1 MANKLNIEIYDP
13 KVETRNL
20 SEQKLIDEKLFNKQ
34 IVYLFENS
42 NFYRNKLRKSGFK
55 SAKSVGG
62 LDNLEELPFTT
73 KDELRKSQSEAIV
86 SASHWA
92 APIENIA
99 RIYSTSGTSG
109 TPMYIPLTR
118 NDLACWILPSKR
130 AYTAAGIKP
139 HHRVLTTYN
148 SGPFVA
154 GAVGESLQSLGVTL
168 IPIGT
173 GNTERLIRSLQRFK
187 PNAMPGTPSFLLYIA
202 EIASSLGIDPA
213 KCGLE
218 TLVCGGEPGASETAV
233 RHKLQTAFNSKV
245 YEVMGVGDISIS
257 MWGESTEQE
266 GMHFCAQ
273 DFVYVE
279 LINPN
284 NGKSIKM
291 EDGATGELVYTHLQH
306 EAAPLLRF
314 RSRDHVIIKTGL
326 VKSGRTGNRVKC
338 LGRTDDMIIVRGVNV
353 FPSAI
358 REVVSEFQP
367 LVSGIILVK
376 LQQAGVK
383 QSPPI
388 LVEVELAEKQTAVN
402 KEELASNIEKA
413 IRDKLVFSSR
423 VRLVSHGS
431 VQRSEYKTNLVSYN
445 NTDLN

>member
-1 MANKLNIEIYDP
+1 
-13 KVETRNL
+13 
-20 SEQKLIDEKLFNKQ
+20 
-34 IVYLFENS
+34 
-42 NFYRNKLRKSGFK
+42 
-55 SAKSVGG
+55 
-62 LDNLEELPFTT
+62 
-73 KDELRKSQSEAIV
+73 
-86 SASHWA
+86 
-92 APIENIA
+92 
-99 RIYSTSGTSG
+99 
-109 TPMYIPLTR
+109 MYIPLTR
-118 NDLACWILPSKR
+118 NDLACWILTSKR

-154 GAVGESLQSLGVTL
+154 GAVGEWLHSLGVNL

-376 LQQAGVK
+376 LQQAGGK